1 MSKTDLTKL
10 NEVTNFTAACECVS
24 NVVEWVKTEA
34 EKSQETE
41 CERLQKQDEILKNE
55 KLSSEDKKYYFNENN
70 KTYLRAKIIDY
81 SGKIGFVTAISFG
94 LYFTYRTLSLIKP
107 ID

>member
-1 MSKTDLTKL
+1 MNKKKLTKSK
-10 NEVTNFTAACECVS
+10 EVNNFTEVCDCVS
-24 NVVEWVKTEA
+24 NVVEWAKTDA
-34 EKSQETE
+34 EKSQKTE
-41 CERLQKQDEILKNE
+41 CERLQKQAEILRNE